1 MITNLAEQVYKLGSG
16 PAVYTFDAFSLGEVC
31 DDAIWTYSISQPNLP
46 SPHRSPSQLTVLPD
60 SSHLRQQT

>member
-31 DDAIWTYSISQPNLP
+31 DDAIWTYSIV
-46 SPHRSPSQLTVLPD
+46 TA
-60 SSHLRQQT
+60 